1 MYDELY
7 EAIVGRRPALDPLNM
22 LNELSGDL
30 FGYALPNTI
39 ELAVD
44 MITGNDVSLA
54 TERTDAATALA
65 NFGKELGGQLPFIGG
80 LAFDGGR
87 LPIQSGLPDFGELK
101 GGIAKLADSDAG
113 NNAKGAADI
122 LDSLEGPAS
131 YLLLPFGGGQLSK
144 FVKGVNAVAEGG
156 VYGEDAEGNPTLKY
170 PVERNVKDALTA
182 MVFGTTS
189 TKGGQEWIDRGF
201 GGFSAKQTAAY
212 AALLGGGVDAYDA
225 FDVVMDIKGTE
236 KTETQSANDIKREKI
251 SALDI
256 SDDLKATLYSN
267 LITDDYDESIDD
279 MLRRGVDWDG
289 IMGVV
294 TNSKYGVERYNKLV
308 DAGVSPGN
316 AARITEA
323 LYSLEPEDGKKS
335 VSQVQQYGAID
346 KLDGLTDEEKLAAIG
361 TIMGTDATTESGN
374 PSQYSKLTD
383 AIESGLSLTDAL
395 EQRENGTLDDYLE
408 FYSAGMKSDAA
419 VDAAETLDAMPEDAS
434 TVERYLAI
442 AEMPLSE
449 RDKDAALSAIMSDS
463 AYEKYQAARSKGID
477 TYEYVAFLR
486 AISDFS
492 GDGKQQRVWDY
503 INSLPLSTAQ
513 KDQLHYAAGYKE
525 SSLAKTPWH

>member
-1 MYDELY
+1 
-7 EAIVGRRPALDPLNM
+7 M

-65 NFGKELGGQLPFIGG
+65 NFGKEMGGQLPFIGG

>member
-1 MYDELY
+1 
-7 EAIVGRRPALDPLNM
+7 
-22 LNELSGDL
+22 
-30 FGYALPNTI
+30 
-39 ELAVD
+39 
-44 MITGNDVSLA
+44 
-54 TERTDAATALA
+54 
-65 NFGKELGGQLPFIGG
+65 
-80 LAFDGGR
+80 
-87 LPIQSGLPDFGELK
+87 
-101 GGIAKLADSDAG
+101 
-113 NNAKGAADI
+113 
-122 LDSLEGPAS
+122 
-131 YLLLPFGGGQLSK
+131 
-144 FVKGVNAVAEGG
+144 
-156 VYGEDAEGNPTLKY
+156 
-170 PVERNVKDALTA
+170 
-182 MVFGTTS
+182 
-189 TKGGQEWIDRGF
+189 
-201 GGFSAKQTAAY
+201 
-212 AALLGGGVDAYDA
+212 
-225 FDVVMDIKGTE
+225 
-236 KTETQSANDIKREKI
+236 
-251 SALDI
+251 
-256 SDDLKATLYSN
+256 
-267 LITDDYDESIDD
+267 
-279 MLRRGVDWDG
+279 MLRRSVDWDG

-503 INSLPLSTAQ
+503 INSLPLSTTQ

>member
-1 MYDELY
+1 
-7 EAIVGRRPALDPLNM
+7 
-22 LNELSGDL
+22 
-30 FGYALPNTI
+30 
-39 ELAVD
+39 

-65 NFGKELGGQLPFIGG
+65 NFGKELGGQLPFVGG
-80 LAFDGGR
+80 PVFDGGR
-87 LPIQSGLPDFGELK
+87 LPIQSAIKDP
-101 GGIAKLADSDAG
+101 LA
-113 NNAKGAADI
+113 
-122 LDSLEGPAS
+122 

-156 VYGEDAEGNPTLKY
+156 VYGKDAEGNPTLKY

-201 GGFSAKQTAAY
+201 SRLTAKQTAAY
-212 AALLGGGVDAYDA
+212 AALLGGGIDAYDA

-256 SDDLKATLYSN
+256 SDELKATLYSN

>member
-1 MYDELY
+1 M
-7 EAIVGRRPALDPLNM
+7 A
-22 LNELSGDL
+22 
-30 FGYALPNTI
+30 
-39 ELAVD
+39 
-44 MITGNDVSLA
+44 
-54 TERTDAATALA
+54 
-65 NFGKELGGQLPFIGG
+65 
-80 LAFDGGR
+80 
-87 LPIQSGLPDFGELK
+87 
-101 GGIAKLADSDAG
+101 
-113 NNAKGAADI
+113 
-122 LDSLEGPAS
+122 

-144 FVKGVNAVAEGG
+144 FVNGVNAVAEGG

-201 GGFSAKQTAAY
+201 SRLTAKQTAAY
-212 AALLGGGVDAYDA
+212 AALLGGGIDAYDA

-256 SDDLKATLYSN
+256 SDELKATLYSN
-267 LITDDYDESIDD
+267 LITDDYDEAIDD